1 MTPDTETHMTTFKPE
16 RQHFQMMDAV
26 ATWKMTPE
34 RLDEQLSDYG
44 RDVLK
49 ELRKHSYVHTL
60 PDPKVVAL
68 TTKGKDAL
76 LKAVG
81 LKSRHR

>member
-1 MTPDTETHMTTFKPE
+1 MTYDTETDMTTFKPE
-16 RQHFQMMDAV
+16 RHHFQMMDAV

-34 RLDEQLSDYG
+34 RLDEQLSDRG

-49 ELRKHSYVHTL
+49 ELRTHNYVHTL
-60 PDPKVVAL
+60 PDPEVVAL
-68 TTKGKDAL
+68 TTKGKEAL
-76 LKAVG
+76 LEAIG